1 MTYSMGG
8 LFSSQKEKDLQNE
21 LAECKKSLVLSKKE
35 NTRVKGINTS
45 MTLQLNEIHKN
56 KPKTGGKRTQKYRRR
71 K

>member
-1 MTYSMGG
+1 M
-8 LFSSQKEKDLQNE
+8 FSSQKEKDLQNE

-45 MTLQLNEIHKN
+45 MTLQLNEIYKN